1 MTLTKHGI
9 GQKRSNHNLE
19 AAQSQ
24 QQPLLGRAKVAL
36 ALDHKWEGG
45 VCQVRRE
52 GIIWA
57 EEVTYAK
64 GQLVKE
70 PFYMDPDPFRTRE
83 VTRPH
88 VSPKAGIPELLVGP
102 ITSCF
107 LPHAR
112 SANCPIR

>member
-36 ALDHKWEGG
+36 VLDHKWGGG
-45 VCQVRRE
+45 VCQVRKE

-57 EEVTYAK
+57 EDM
-64 GQLVKE
+64 Q
-70 PFYMDPDPFRTRE
+70 
-83 VTRPH
+83 
-88 VSPKAGIPELLVGP
+88 KA
-102 ITSCF
+102 S
-107 LPHAR
+107 
-112 SANCPIR
+112 